1 MEYIYREKVL
11 IWPHR
16 QYSDIVVLAG
26 SRLKG
31 SPLSTVLLRGKF
43 KLITHMIVIFLQR
56 IARVLFSDS
65 TTNRSMEPLELSLDD
80 GATDYQPLEPLVEK
94 EAKGDT
100 DEKSRVMDET
110 CLVEEVLLEYSRHS
124 DSKYRVQDYSKN
136 LLEESLVASPSA
148 NKSGVPEEE
157 YDGKMTCTPLVNAPK
172 SQCSELSINPSPSR
186 SPFSNSFLS
195 PSSRAPLKALAQST
209 PKPSISSSTGC
220 HVVENDQSL
229 IEELETR
236 NRDSPSLP
244 CDKAL
249 IQNEVDVSCHP
260 LQENCKLDSSDV
272 TFGSPSRSFE
282 LAMAREADKLCSRVE
297 RDSRTSGLG
306 MECSTIL

>member
-1 MEYIYREKVL
+1 ME
-11 IWPHR
+11 
-16 QYSDIVVLAG
+16 S
-26 SRLKG
+26 
-31 SPLSTVLLRGKF
+31 
-43 KLITHMIVIFLQR
+43 
-56 IARVLFSDS
+56 
-65 TTNRSMEPLELSLDD
+65 LELSLDD
-80 GATDYQPLEPLVEK
+80 GVTDYQPLDPLVEK
-94 EAKGDT
+94 DAKGDT
-100 DEKSRVMDET
+100 DEKSGVTDES

-124 DSKYRVQDYSKN
+124 DSKYREQDYSKN

-157 YDGKMTCTPLVNAPK
+157 YDRKVTCTPLVNVPR
-172 SQCSELSINPSPSR
+172 SQYSELSINPSPLH

-209 PKPSISSSTGC
+209 PKTSISSSTGF
-220 HVVENDQSL
+220 HAVENDQSL
-229 IEELETR
+229 IKELDTGLPR

-306 MECSTIL
+306 MECPTVL